1 MAHRTSFAVQ
11 AYMLAIPA
19 VNQAAMPKR
28 PDERL
33 TGTASVGRTA

>member
-19 VNQAAMPKR
+19 VNQAAMRKR
-28 PDERL
+28 PDEGV
-33 TGTASVGRTA
+33 TGTARVGRTA